1 MYLTDSI
8 FVVSSFHHISHSWLA
23 LLFSLNT
30 TGKGIIAEHNHVDF
44 SNNMMRWRFVGNT
57 VEDNSNGGLYLEL
70 PLILDPYLN
79 GNHSVDI
86 NNSR

>member
-1 MYLTDSI
+1 MVSI
-8 FVVSSFHHISHSWLA
+8 AILIDP
-23 LLFSLNT
+23 